1 MDFSTISSLSRFK
14 DLISVLLRY
23 GFDDLVDRLDIPGMA
38 LVRKI
43 HRVDPKLSP
52 YQRIRHALE
61 ELGPTFVKF
70 GQIMSLRPDLLPKE
84 LILELR
90 HLQDDVSPVA
100 FEDIRKAVES
110 SLQGPI
116 EEHFSWFEEKPTAS
130 ASLSQVHRA
139 VLKPSGR
146 VVVVKVQR
154 PNIRSTIV
162 SDLDILD
169 AFARRL
175 HEHMDRVRVYDLPNI
190 VRVTRR
196 TLLRELDFTLEA
208 RNMQTARLYLESGS
222 GITIPKVIMEGTSPK
237 LLIMEYIQGR
247 RLRDTDPE
255 TIEHP
260 EAIAGCGLRA
270 AIKQILEDGFFHAD
284 PHPGN
289 ILLSEGDGLCL
300 LDWGMV
306 GRLTERDRFQLI
318 DLIETIVDRD
328 CARMAEVLLAMA
340 VEKETVSVSN
350 LERDLLTILDNF
362 YAVPLKQLNL
372 GYLLLSIVSLLRDH
386 QLRMPPDLVIM
397 IKALI
402 TAEGTARFIYPDLDV
417 VAEAESHVRRI
428 APRRYRPAVL
438 LREFRTTVS
447 RLGNLAHEFPGEM
460 TSLLTKMN
468 RGNLRIGLEHENLE
482 PLRRTLNNMSNR
494 LTLGIIIAA
503 MIIGSSMI
511 ITTGVEPHLMG
522 YPLLG
527 ILGYLFSGVLGLWLI
542 FNIIRTRKF

>member
-1 MDFSTISSLSRFK
+1 VDFSTISSLSRFK